1 MVRQI
6 KRKWRRFYRTHRE
19 GCELVGDFIGALYHR
34 SYVRRSLMGNVILG
48 LLLVGYIVVTIVNL
62 VIEVK
67 RDKETRPLRIRES
80 RSQMYLAFELAR
92 FNKNIEKAREEAEK

>member
-1 MVRQI
+1 
-6 KRKWRRFYRTHRE
+6 
-19 GCELVGDFIGALYHR
+19 
-34 SYVRRSLMGNVILG
+34 MGNVILG
-48 LLLVGYIVVTIVNL
+48 LLLVGYIVATIVNL

>member
-1 MVRQI
+1 
-6 KRKWRRFYRTHRE
+6 
-19 GCELVGDFIGALYHR
+19 
-34 SYVRRSLMGNVILG
+34 MGNIILG

-62 VIEVK
+62 VIEGK

>member
-1 MVRQI
+1 
-6 KRKWRRFYRTHRE
+6 
-19 GCELVGDFIGALYHR
+19 
-34 SYVRRSLMGNVILG
+34 MGNVILG
-48 LLLVGYIVVTIVNL
+48 LLLVAYIVVTIVNL

-67 RDKETRPLRIRES
+67 RDKETRPLRIKES

>member
-1 MVRQI
+1 
-6 KRKWRRFYRTHRE
+6 
-19 GCELVGDFIGALYHR
+19 
-34 SYVRRSLMGNVILG
+34 MGTVILG

>member
-1 MVRQI
+1 
-6 KRKWRRFYRTHRE
+6 
-19 GCELVGDFIGALYHR
+19 
-34 SYVRRSLMGNVILG
+34 MGNVILG
-48 LLLVGYIVVTIVNL
+48 LLLIGYIVVTIVNL

-67 RDKETRPLRIRES
+67 RDKETIPLRIRES

>member
-1 MVRQI
+1 
-6 KRKWRRFYRTHRE
+6 
-19 GCELVGDFIGALYHR
+19 
-34 SYVRRSLMGNVILG
+34 MGNLILG

>member
-1 MVRQI
+1 
-6 KRKWRRFYRTHRE
+6 
-19 GCELVGDFIGALYHR
+19 
-34 SYVRRSLMGNVILG
+34 MGNIILG

-80 RSQMYLAFELAR
+80 RSPMYLAFELAR
-92 FNKNIEKAREEAEK
+92 FNKTIEKAREEAEK

>member
-6 KRKWRRFYRTHRE
+6 KRKWRRFYRTH
-19 GCELVGDFIGALYHR
+19 
-34 SYVRRSLMGNVILG
+34 YVRRSLMGNVILG

>member
-1 MVRQI
+1 
-6 KRKWRRFYRTHRE
+6 
-19 GCELVGDFIGALYHR
+19 
-34 SYVRRSLMGNVILG
+34 MGNIILG
-48 LLLVGYIVVTIVNL
+48 LLLVGYIVVTVVNL

-80 RSQMYLAFELAR
+80 RSQMYLAFELAS

>member
-1 MVRQI
+1 
-6 KRKWRRFYRTHRE
+6 
-19 GCELVGDFIGALYHR
+19 
-34 SYVRRSLMGNVILG
+34 MGNIILG

-67 RDKETRPLRIRES
+67 RDKETRPLRIREI

>member
-1 MVRQI
+1 
-6 KRKWRRFYRTHRE
+6 
-19 GCELVGDFIGALYHR
+19 
-34 SYVRRSLMGNVILG
+34 MGNIILG

-80 RSQMYLAFELAR
+80 RSQMYLAFELAS

>member
-1 MVRQI
+1 
-6 KRKWRRFYRTHRE
+6 
-19 GCELVGDFIGALYHR
+19 
-34 SYVRRSLMGNVILG
+34 MGNVILG

-67 RDKETRPLRIRES
+67 RDKETRHLRIRES

>member
-1 MVRQI
+1 
-6 KRKWRRFYRTHRE
+6 
-19 GCELVGDFIGALYHR
+19 
-34 SYVRRSLMGNVILG
+34 MGNIILG

-92 FNKNIEKAREEAEK
+92 FNKNIEKDREEAEK

>member
-1 MVRQI
+1 
-6 KRKWRRFYRTHRE
+6 
-19 GCELVGDFIGALYHR
+19 
-34 SYVRRSLMGNVILG
+34 MGNVILG

-92 FNKNIEKAREEAEK
+92 FNKNIEKAREKAEK

>member
-1 MVRQI
+1 
-6 KRKWRRFYRTHRE
+6 
-19 GCELVGDFIGALYHR
+19 
-34 SYVRRSLMGNVILG
+34 MGNVILG

-67 RDKETRPLRIRES
+67 RDKEIRLLRIRES

>member
-1 MVRQI
+1 
-6 KRKWRRFYRTHRE
+6 
-19 GCELVGDFIGALYHR
+19 
-34 SYVRRSLMGNVILG
+34 MGNINLG

>member
-1 MVRQI
+1 
-6 KRKWRRFYRTHRE
+6 
-19 GCELVGDFIGALYHR
+19 
-34 SYVRRSLMGNVILG
+34 MGNIILG

-92 FNKNIEKAREEAEK
+92 FTKNIEKAREEAEK

>member
-1 MVRQI
+1 
-6 KRKWRRFYRTHRE
+6 
-19 GCELVGDFIGALYHR
+19 
-34 SYVRRSLMGNVILG
+34 MGNIILG

-62 VIEVK
+62 VIEEK

>member
-1 MVRQI
+1 
-6 KRKWRRFYRTHRE
+6 
-19 GCELVGDFIGALYHR
+19 
-34 SYVRRSLMGNVILG
+34 MGNVILG

-80 RSQMYLAFELAR
+80 RSQMYLVFELAR

>member
-1 MVRQI
+1 
-6 KRKWRRFYRTHRE
+6 
-19 GCELVGDFIGALYHR
+19 
-34 SYVRRSLMGNVILG
+34 MGNVILG

-67 RDKETRPLRIRES
+67 RDKETRPLRVREI

>member
-1 MVRQI
+1 
-6 KRKWRRFYRTHRE
+6 
-19 GCELVGDFIGALYHR
+19 
-34 SYVRRSLMGNVILG
+34 MGNVILG
-48 LLLVGYIVVTIVNL
+48 LLLIGYIVVTIVNL

-67 RDKETRPLRIRES
+67 RDKETRPIRIRES

>member
-1 MVRQI
+1 
-6 KRKWRRFYRTHRE
+6 
-19 GCELVGDFIGALYHR
+19 
-34 SYVRRSLMGNVILG
+34 MGNIILG

-92 FNKNIEKAREEAEK
+92 FNKNI

>member
-1 MVRQI
+1 
-6 KRKWRRFYRTHRE
+6 
-19 GCELVGDFIGALYHR
+19 
-34 SYVRRSLMGNVILG
+34 MGNVILG
-48 LLLVGYIVVTIVNL
+48 LLLVGYIVVTIVNM

-92 FNKNIEKAREEAEK
+92 FNENIEKAREEAEK

>member
-1 MVRQI
+1 
-6 KRKWRRFYRTHRE
+6 
-19 GCELVGDFIGALYHR
+19 
-34 SYVRRSLMGNVILG
+34 MGNVILE

-92 FNKNIEKAREEAEK
+92 FNKNIEKAREEEEK

>member
-1 MVRQI
+1 
-6 KRKWRRFYRTHRE
+6 
-19 GCELVGDFIGALYHR
+19 
-34 SYVRRSLMGNVILG
+34 MGNVILG

-92 FNKNIEKAREEAEK
+92 FNKNIEKAREEAEKYWD

>member
-1 MVRQI
+1 
-6 KRKWRRFYRTHRE
+6 
-19 GCELVGDFIGALYHR
+19 
-34 SYVRRSLMGNVILG
+34 MGNIILG
-48 LLLVGYIVVTIVNL
+48 LLLVGYLVVTIVNL

>member
-1 MVRQI
+1 
-6 KRKWRRFYRTHRE
+6 
-19 GCELVGDFIGALYHR
+19 
-34 SYVRRSLMGNVILG
+34 MGNVILG

-67 RDKETRPLRIRES
+67 RDKATRPLRIRES

>member
-1 MVRQI
+1 
-6 KRKWRRFYRTHRE
+6 
-19 GCELVGDFIGALYHR
+19 
-34 SYVRRSLMGNVILG
+34 MGNIILG
-48 LLLVGYIVVTIVNL
+48 LLLVGYIVVTAVNL

>member
-1 MVRQI
+1 
-6 KRKWRRFYRTHRE
+6 
-19 GCELVGDFIGALYHR
+19 
-34 SYVRRSLMGNVILG
+34 MGNVILE
-48 LLLVGYIVVTIVNL
+48 LLLVGYIVATIVNL

>member
-1 MVRQI
+1 
-6 KRKWRRFYRTHRE
+6 
-19 GCELVGDFIGALYHR
+19 
-34 SYVRRSLMGNVILG
+34 MGNVILG

-67 RDKETRPLRIRES
+67 IAKETRPLRIRES

>member
-1 MVRQI
+1 
-6 KRKWRRFYRTHRE
+6 
-19 GCELVGDFIGALYHR
+19 
-34 SYVRRSLMGNVILG
+34 MGNVILG

-80 RSQMYLAFELAR
+80 RSQMYLAFELSR
-92 FNKNIEKAREEAEK
+92 FNKNIERAREEAEK

>member
-1 MVRQI
+1 MV
-6 KRKWRRFYRTHRE
+6 
-19 GCELVGDFIGALYHR
+19 
-34 SYVRRSLMGNVILG
+34 NVILG
-48 LLLVGYIVVTIVNL
+48 LLLIGYIVVTIVNL

>member
-1 MVRQI
+1 
-6 KRKWRRFYRTHRE
+6 
-19 GCELVGDFIGALYHR
+19 
-34 SYVRRSLMGNVILG
+34 MGNVILE
-48 LLLVGYIVVTIVNL
+48 LLLVGYIVVTIINL

>member
-1 MVRQI
+1 
-6 KRKWRRFYRTHRE
+6 
-19 GCELVGDFIGALYHR
+19 
-34 SYVRRSLMGNVILG
+34 MGNIILW

>member
-1 MVRQI
+1 
-6 KRKWRRFYRTHRE
+6 
-19 GCELVGDFIGALYHR
+19 
-34 SYVRRSLMGNVILG
+34 MGNIIFG

>member
-1 MVRQI
+1 
-6 KRKWRRFYRTHRE
+6 
-19 GCELVGDFIGALYHR
+19 
-34 SYVRRSLMGNVILG
+34 MGNVILG

-80 RSQMYLAFELAR
+80 RSQMYLAFELAK

>member
-1 MVRQI
+1 
-6 KRKWRRFYRTHRE
+6 
-19 GCELVGDFIGALYHR
+19 
-34 SYVRRSLMGNVILG
+34 MGNVILG
-48 LLLVGYIVVTIVNL
+48 CLLVGYIVVTIVNL